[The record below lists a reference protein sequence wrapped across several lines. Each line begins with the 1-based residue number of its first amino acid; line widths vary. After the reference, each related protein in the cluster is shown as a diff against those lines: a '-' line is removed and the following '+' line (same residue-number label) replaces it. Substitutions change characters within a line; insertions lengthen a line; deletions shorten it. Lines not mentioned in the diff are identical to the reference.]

1 MRGATRISLSAYGGQ
16 ENDRG
21 ASKGGIR
28 CIPRACMH
36 TIYLGS
42 PKGLPF
48 TPREVALLRSIV
60 AERFVSFTLINAVGV
75 WLGKEVAT
83 KQINIASDHKG
94 SVIQVCASLCE
105 AFDQDAVGPDMD
117 GQLTQIKAR
126 AGRAG
131 IARCVRR
138 QTPRLR

>member
-1 MRGATRISLSAYGGQ
+1 
-16 ENDRG
+16 
-21 ASKGGIR
+21 
-28 CIPRACMH
+28 MH
-36 TIYLGS
+36 AIYLGS

-60 AERFVSFTLINAVGV
+60 AERFVSFTLIVAVGV

-105 AFDQDAVGPDMD
+105 AFDQDAV
-117 GQLTQIKAR
+117 
-126 AGRAG
+126 
-131 IARCVRR
+131 
-138 QTPRLR
+138 